1 MQPFSLLLGVGAL
14 AGLLLAGWRAPKKET
29 IRYVDAAA
37 FTLFISLVG
46 SRALAVVVN
55 WGYYVVHLNEIFQVW
70 LGGLSGIGA
79 LVGGIVAVMLIAKWW
94 KLPKGVLADTL
105 LPLVGALT
113 ITSWLGCWVGT
124 CAYGLPSSAWWAV
137 PARDEWGVLATRVPV
152 QLVGALSTLV
162 LIWLMDWAGRRV
174 QLAGLAAGIGM
185 FSISAIIFSLSYW
198 RVDPMPIWRGLR
210 LEAWGAISLMILSA
224 VIVVVLLLRWKL
236 NQLPVPDRTVP

>member
-14 AGLLLAGWRAPKKET
+14 TGLLLAGWRAPKKEA

-37 FTLFISLVG
+37 CALLISLVG
-46 SRALAVVVN
+46 SRAMAVALN
-55 WGYYVVHLNEIFQVW
+55 WGYYAAHPREIFQVW

-79 LVGGIVAVMLIAKWW
+79 LGGVMIAVIIIAKWW
-94 KLPKGVLADTL
+94 KLPMGVLADTL

-124 CAYGLPSSAWWAV
+124 CAYGLPSNAWWAV
-137 PARDEWGVLATRVPV
+137 PARDEWGLLAARVPV

-198 RVDPMPIWRGLR
+198 RVDPMPIWQGLR
-210 LEAWGAISLMILSA
+210 YEAWGAIVLMILSA
-224 VIVVVLLLRWKL
+224 VIVVVLLVRWKL
-236 NQLPVPDRTVP
+236 KKLPVPNKRVP